1 MKLSLIIT
9 TMLLSTL
16 TFAATQNT
24 SVTKKSNDKTSN
36 EELRLALLNLN
47 SNIDALANLGENKN
61 NDLIDELSNNE
72 VNNGLNNLKNTNQ

>member
-9 TMLLSTL
+9 ALLLSSL
-16 TFAATQNT
+16 TFAANQNA
-24 SVTKKSNDKTSN
+24 SVTKKSKDKTSN

-47 SNIDALANLGENKN
+47 SNIEALSNLGENKN